1 MSEHVPYNHT
11 HGTLAKRPVLVS
23 IVCIIGFVWV
33 LFTFPGVL
41 SPDVKRAGTFYPPLL
56 GLAIC
61 LKFISF
67 VGVWYTKRWGIHLFT
82 YVMIAQSLLLFLL
95 NDLSYAGI
103 ATGVLMLG
111 VMLPYYRKFD
121 VNL

>member
-1 MSEHVPYNHT
+1 MSEPVPYNHT

-41 SPDVKRAGTFYPPLL
+41 APDVKRAGAIYPPLL
-56 GLAIC
+56 GLTIC
-61 LKFISF
+61 LKFIAF
-67 VGVWYTKRWGIHLFT
+67 VGIWYTKRWGIHLFT

-95 NDLSYAGI
+95 NDLSFAGI
-103 ATGVLMLG
+103 TVAVIMLII
-111 VMLPYYRKFD
+111 LFPYYRKFD
-121 VNL
+121 INL